1 MGDLRADLHLNV
13 FMLRSQL
20 LHVLI
25 ELGGA
30 AGQTAR
36 AAADQHPALFL
47 LGLSLAFRPDLLEL
61 EPVFNSDHRS
71 APPLPWP
78 EVP

>member
-1 MGDLRADLHLNV
+1 MTTIKDIAER
-13 FMLRSQL
+13 
-20 LHVLI
+20 
-25 ELGGA
+25 
-30 AGQTAR
+30 
-36 AAADQHPALFL
+36 AADQHPALFL

-78 EVP
+78 EAP

>member
-1 MGDLRADLHLNV
+1 MYKRQLVDADMGDLRADLHLNV

-25 ELGGA
+25 ELGGT

-47 LGLSLAFRPDLLEL
+47 LGLSLT
-61 EPVFNSDHRS
+61 
-71 APPLPWP
+71 
-78 EVP
+78 